1 MTLTDGRLFRIC
13 ELVRRTPRRT
23 RRGYEPSVV
32 ERLEG
37 RAVPAIVGL
46 SGNASPMIIQ
56 PINPMNQPR
65 GVVVNPF
72 RSVTLA
78 GFVAEDGAATPVV
91 TFRVV
96 DQLGRHMPGGTIA
109 VQPAQPGLFLYD
121 NRIGL
126 NMTRHHN
133 QPGGRHYTVFI
144 TARDP
149 QGSLTI
155 PIAVRTPPLP
165 HGR

>member
-1 MTLTDGRLFRIC
+1 MSLTDGRLFGIC
-13 ELVRRTPRRT
+13 GLMGCT
-23 RRGYEPSVV
+23 RRHARRGLRPSLD

-46 SGNASPMIIQ
+46 TGNASPAIIQ

-65 GVVVNPF
+65 AVVIDPF

-78 GFVAEDGAATPVV
+78 GYVLENGGATPVV
-91 TFRVV
+91 TFRVK
-96 DQLGRHMPGGTIA
+96 DQLGRDMTSGTIPA
-109 VQPAQPGLFLYD
+109 QPAQPGLFLYD

-126 NMTRHHN
+126 NMTRHQF
-133 QPGGRHYTVFI
+133 QPGGRHYTVFV
-144 TARDP
+144 TAQDP

-155 PIAVRTPPLP
+155 PIAVRTPPLR
-165 HGR
+165 HGH